1 MLPRLRQQLELIGE
15 EPEGPHRD
23 GKDSGHPHD
32 EPRFKGVEAMATV
45 RVFDPAMC
53 CSTGVCGPSV
63 DPVLVRFAADVEWL
77 KSKGVKVERVNLSQQ
92 PQAFVSNPVVRSL
105 LEKEGTECLPLI
117 LIDDQVAF
125 KGGYPT
131 RAEMAERL
139 GLDASDDLD
148 LLPMAKPGR
157 NCCPGGNCC

>member
-1 MLPRLRQQLELIGE
+1 M
-15 EPEGPHRD
+15 
-23 GKDSGHPHD
+23 
-32 EPRFKGVEAMATV
+32 VV

-77 KSKGVKVERVNLSQQ
+77 KSKGVTVERFNLSQQ
-92 PQAFVSNPVVRSL
+92 PQAFVSSPAVRSL
-105 LEKEGTECLPLI
+105 LEKEGTECLPVI
-117 LIDDQVAF
+117 LIDEQVAF
-125 KGGYPT
+125 EGGYPT

-139 GLDASDDLD
+139 GLEATDDLD
-148 LLPMAKPGR
+148 FLPMANPGR